1 MATLSPF
8 CGIVN
13 DLLSS
18 ATRRAVFGSAVSR
31 PDFLMKTPR
40 DLADTI
46 KGRNSGQL
54 IRQTLRLPRAEARK
68 RRALFVAWQW
78 LFFVVPGRRTRIPRM
93 KGRAAHSP
101 KELYAAA
108 LLQRHV
114 CCDLATVPEHLT
126 VFAAHGCYAAF

>member
-1 MATLSPF
+1 MATLRPF

-68 RRALFVAWQW
+68 RAKQLFDEFPSATYLTEIESWQEARGSGQVEFTFKR
-78 LFFVVPGRRTRIPRM
+78 LENPIDP
-93 KGRAAHSP
+93 
-101 KELYAAA
+101 
-108 LLQRHV
+108 
-114 CCDLATVPEHLT
+114 D
-126 VFAAHGCYAAF
+126 